1 MTLAVGG
8 EAHSRPAATVTFHI
22 GYNGASAHCRPS
34 GISLVFSHGGVNIL
48 RYKAY
53 LAATAVYFA
62 APAWAAEAPTYAPP
76 ATWVNENK
84 APLSGGSDARP
95 WLRADQ
101 QVLIEGDKQS
111 TFVDNAFHIQ
121 TAEILR
127 NWTDLSFEWQ
137 PDRDDLIVHNIEI
150 IRDGKTIDQ
159 LALGLKLKILQRE
172 KDFEQRAIDGRLT
185 ATAPIEDLRVG
196 DTVRFS
202 TTLVERT
209 SVLNG
214 NGEALIDLPAD
225 PAPIAAGS
233 VRILWPKDLP
243 VRWKTFG
250 KGFAATESDK
260 AGYRILTQSYPLP
273 KQDEMPQD
281 APLRFRRTPGVE
293 LTTFASWTDL
303 SRTIAPVYATKGL
316 IKEGGALAAQID
328 RIAAASSD
336 PKVRA
341 NAALRFVQNEVRYLY
356 RGMDNGNYVPEAPET
371 TWSLRY
377 GDCKAKTLLLLTM
390 LERLG
395 IEARPALVHS
405 TFGDLLRDRL
415 PTLAAFDHVVVEA
428 KVDGTDYWLDG
439 TTAGT
444 HIEDLADVPPFR
456 FALPITI
463 EGHDIAAL
471 PERRPARPQMSV
483 AIEYDQ
489 SAGTAFPPLFDL
501 TFTLRGAAATPL
513 ETFKAQAKP
522 DQLRAFTQNTLGA
535 FINNGAIYSRSIEI
549 DEKSGLATIRAKG
562 IGNLQWNR
570 SEEQPYLAI
579 TGLIGDFKVDID
591 RARAAWRDIPVSTG
605 DSMTMEY
612 RWGLTLPN
620 EAAFK
625 IDGEAKIDRDI
636 AGFVLKRDARL
647 SGTRVENLETLWSK
661 GVELPANGLPAA
673 RAQVATIKKSELRVR
688 APAAY
693 PSRVEE
699 IASAR
704 KGKRLSKLLAAY
716 QLAIDDDPDEA
727 NNYLNRAAFNS
738 GIFDYKAAIID
749 YDAAIERAPTAN
761 TYQYRA
767 WAKGMLGNYAPALAD
782 IEEALSL
789 DPGSA
794 EALAQ
799 KVAILTELG
808 RTDEAIA
815 LADEQMALVKDKRE
829 WIGLKS
835 DALGRA
841 GRAEEGATT
850 IAEALA
856 ERPGDPSLLN
866 DLCWLRGT
874 REIQLDVALKDCTR
888 AIELSENAAM
898 MLDSRAMVYFR
909 LGQTEEAR
917 ADLEAALKLSPG
929 EAGSLYMRGIIRARS
944 NDPSGAAGDLALA
957 RLQNGEID
965 KTYARYGI
973 KP

>member
-1 MTLAVGG
+1 
-8 EAHSRPAATVTFHI
+8 
-22 GYNGASAHCRPS
+22 
-34 GISLVFSHGGVNIL
+34 
-48 RYKAY
+48 
-53 LAATAVYFA
+53 
-62 APAWAAEAPTYAPP
+62 
-76 ATWVNENK
+76 
-84 APLSGGSDARP
+84 
-95 WLRADQ
+95 
-101 QVLIEGDKQS
+101 VLIEGDKQS
-111 TFVDNAFHIQ
+111 TFADSAFRIQ
-121 TAEILR
+121 SAEALR
-127 NWTDLSFEWQ
+127 NWGDISFEWQ
-137 PDRDDLIVHNIEI
+137 PDRDDLIVHSIEI
-150 IRDGKTIDQ
+150 IRDGKSIDQ

-209 SVLNG
+209 SVLKG
-214 NGEALIDLPAD
+214 NAEALIDLPAD
-225 PAPIAAGS
+225 PAPIAPGS

-260 AGYRILTQSYPLP
+260 AGYRIFTQSYPLP

-293 LTTFASWTDL
+293 FTTFASWAEL
-303 SRTIAPVYATKGL
+303 SRTIAPVYATGGL
-316 IKEGGALAAQID
+316 IKEGSALAAQID

-336 PKVRA
+336 PKTRA
-341 NAALRFVQNEVRYLY
+341 NAALRFVQNEIRYLY

-405 TFGDLLRDRL
+405 SFGDLLRDRL
-415 PTLAAFDHVVVEA
+415 PTLGAFDHVVVEA
-428 KVDGTDYWLDG
+428 KLDGTDYWLDG

-456 FALPITI
+456 FALPITV

-471 PERRPARPQMSV
+471 PQRRPARPQMAV
-483 AIEYDQ
+483 TIEYDQ

-513 ETFKAQAKP
+513 DTFKAQAKP
-522 DQLRAFTQNTLGA
+522 DQLRAFTQNALGA
-535 FINNGAIYSRSIEI
+535 FINNGTIYSRSIEI

-562 IGNLQWNR
+562 IGNLLWNR

-579 TGLIGDFKVDID
+579 NGLIGDFKVDID

-612 RWGLTLPN
+612 QLGLTLPS
-620 EAAFK
+620 EVAFK
-625 IDGEAKIDRDI
+625 IEGEAQIDREI
-636 AGFVLKRDARL
+636 AGFVLKRDAHL
-647 SGTRVENLETLWSK
+647 KGSRVENLESMWSK
-661 GVELPANGLPAA
+661 GVEIPANGLPAA
-673 RAQVATIKKSELRVR
+673 RAQAAAIKKSELRAR
-688 APAAY
+688 APTAY
-693 PSRVEE
+693 PTRVEE

-704 KGKRLSKLLAAY
+704 KGKRLTKLLAAY
-716 QLAIDDDPDEA
+716 QMAIDDDPDEA
-727 NNYLNRAAFNS
+727 NNYLNRAAFNF
-738 GIFDYKAAIID
+738 GIFDYKASIID

-767 WAKGMLGNYAPALAD
+767 WAKGMLGNYSLALAD

-799 KVAILTELG
+799 KVSILTELG

-815 LADEQMALVKDKRE
+815 LADEQMASVKDKRE
-829 WIGLKS
+829 WIGLKA
-835 DALGRA
+835 DTLGRA
-841 GRAEEGATT
+841 GRAEDGVTT
-850 IAEALA
+850 ILEGLT
-856 ERPGDPSLLN
+856 ERPGDPRLLN

-874 REIQLDVALKDCTR
+874 RQVQLDVALKDCTR

-898 MLDSRAMVYFR
+898 ALDSRAMVYFR
-909 LGQTEEAR
+909 LGKIEEAR

-929 EAGSLYMRGIIRARS
+929 EAGSLFMRGVIRGRS
-944 NDPSGAAGDLALA
+944 GDKNGAITDLALA

-965 KTYARYGI
+965 KTYSNYGI
-973 KP
+973 ASQKSSDTIIPGN